1 VNAYTRGVSSPAVP
15 DLVGEVLDGR
25 YEVLEHLADGGM
37 AIVYRA
43 LDLRLHREVALK
55 VLRPHLVHDDE
66 FVRRFEREARSA
78 AGLQHPH
85 IVGVLDYGS
94 DNGHLFI
101 AMEYVAGRTLRQ
113 VLEDEGSL
121 TPRAALDILDPT
133 LDALAHAHR
142 AGLIHRDV
150 KPENVLLRDDGVVKV
165 ADFGLVR
172 AVTSQTVT
180 SSSQVLLGTV
190 AYVSPEQVGRG
201 IADARSDV
209 YAAGLIL
216 FEMLTGEKAF
226 SGDLPVNVA
235 FQHVHEDV
243 PKVSSK
249 VAGTPK
255 VLDEIVSAAGAR
267 DPDLR
272 PTDAAEFRSLLAG
285 ARSRLSD
292 QQLDRRLG
300 TAHTGTDGS
309 GRSAV
314 ALSAATAPLPVPSS
328 DVATTTLPNATPQ
341 PALPPVRTAYPVKRK
356 RKAWPW
362 VLVALSA
369 ALLAATVWV
378 FTKGPLT
385 PTPVP
390 KVEGLELAAAQKA
403 LTSVGLAS
411 STQQAFS
418 EDAAAG
424 IVISSDPRAGTTI
437 RKSQSVGLIVSKGP
451 ERYAVPPLANL
462 SVDQAL
468 AALKEARLSSGRQ
481 SQEFSETVT
490 QGAIISVDPAEGTPL
505 PPGGAVNLVISK
517 GRQPI
522 AVTNVEGKSLADAKS
537 TLEGAGLVVAV
548 GSEEN
553 SDTVPKGNVISQTPP
568 GGQLFKGDTVTVV
581 VSKGPV
587 LVAVPDVVGNQVG
600 AATATLEAAGLHVK
614 VQKLLPGINFGTV
627 QSTDPAAGTQIP
639 KGSTVTLKTV

>member
-1 VNAYTRGVSSPAVP
+1 
-15 DLVGEVLDGR
+15 
-25 YEVLEHLADGGM
+25 
-37 AIVYRA
+37 
-43 LDLRLHREVALK
+43 
-55 VLRPHLVHDDE
+55 
-66 FVRRFEREARSA
+66 
-78 AGLQHPH
+78 
-85 IVGVLDYGS
+85 
-94 DNGHLFI
+94 
-101 AMEYVAGRTLRQ
+101 
-113 VLEDEGSL
+113 
-121 TPRAALDILDPT
+121 
-133 LDALAHAHR
+133 
-142 AGLIHRDV
+142 
-150 KPENVLLRDDGVVKV
+150 
-165 ADFGLVR
+165 
-172 AVTSQTVT
+172 
-180 SSSQVLLGTV
+180 
-190 AYVSPEQVGRG
+190 
-201 IADARSDV
+201 
-209 YAAGLIL
+209 
-216 FEMLTGEKAF
+216 
-226 SGDLPVNVA
+226 
-235 FQHVHEDV
+235 
-243 PKVSSK
+243 
-249 VAGTPK
+249 
-255 VLDEIVSAAGAR
+255 
-267 DPDLR
+267 
-272 PTDAAEFRSLLAG
+272 
-285 ARSRLSD
+285 
-292 QQLDRRLG
+292 
-300 TAHTGTDGS
+300 
-309 GRSAV
+309 
-314 ALSAATAPLPVPSS
+314 
-328 DVATTTLPNATPQ
+328 
-341 PALPPVRTAYPVKRK
+341 VRTASPVKRK

-378 FTKGPLT
+378 FTEGPLT

>member
-1 VNAYTRGVSSPAVP
+1 MSSPAVP

-300 TAHTGTDGS
+300 TARTGTDGS
-309 GRSAV
+309 GRSAA

-328 DVATTTLPNATPQ
+328 DVATTTLPTATPQ
-341 PALPPVRTAYPVKRK
+341 PALPPVRTASPVKRK

-378 FTKGPLT
+378 FTEGPLT

-424 IVISSDPRAGTTI
+424 IVISSDPR
-437 RKSQSVGLIVSKGP
+437 
-451 ERYAVPPLANL
+451 
-462 SVDQAL
+462 
-468 AALKEARLSSGRQ
+468 
-481 SQEFSETVT
+481 
-490 QGAIISVDPAEGTPL
+490 
-505 PPGGAVNLVISK
+505 
-517 GRQPI
+517 
-522 AVTNVEGKSLADAKS
+522 
-537 TLEGAGLVVAV
+537 
-548 GSEEN
+548 
-553 SDTVPKGNVISQTPP
+553 
-568 GGQLFKGDTVTVV
+568 
-581 VSKGPV
+581 
-587 LVAVPDVVGNQVG
+587 
-600 AATATLEAAGLHVK
+600 
-614 VQKLLPGINFGTV
+614 
-627 QSTDPAAGTQIP
+627 
-639 KGSTVTLKTV
+639 

>member
-1 VNAYTRGVSSPAVP
+1 
-15 DLVGEVLDGR
+15 
-25 YEVLEHLADGGM
+25 
-37 AIVYRA
+37 
-43 LDLRLHREVALK
+43 
-55 VLRPHLVHDDE
+55 
-66 FVRRFEREARSA
+66 
-78 AGLQHPH
+78 
-85 IVGVLDYGS
+85 
-94 DNGHLFI
+94 
-101 AMEYVAGRTLRQ
+101 
-113 VLEDEGSL
+113 
-121 TPRAALDILDPT
+121 
-133 LDALAHAHR
+133 
-142 AGLIHRDV
+142 
-150 KPENVLLRDDGVVKV
+150 
-165 ADFGLVR
+165 VR

-300 TAHTGTDGS
+300 TAHAGTDGS

-328 DVATTTLPNATPQ
+328 DVATTTLPTATPQ
-341 PALPPVRTAYPVKRK
+341 PALPPVRTASPVKRK

-378 FTKGPLT
+378 FTEGPLT